1 MSIDLDAIKARLAKA
16 CPGPWVGGTLRDP
29 LSGDC
34 LMFMREDDPTVIAAT
49 LRPQYGDNDTAA
61 MLLHSRADMDALV
74 AEVERLWCR
83 VDDLERARE
92 FVRMKASLHERAA
105 VVEYLRAPGTSCDP
119 NVLAD
124 AFERGEHLEER

>member
-1 MSIDLDAIKARLAKA
+1 MSIDLAELEAKIST
-16 CPGPWVGGTLRDP
+16 GIYGDDRMPWSTI
-29 LSGDC
+29 
-34 LMFMREDDPTVIAAT
+34 EAAT
-49 LRPQYGDNDTAA
+49 TA
-61 MLLHSRADMDALV
+61 LSQLV

-124 AFERGEHLEER
+124 AFERGEHLEKT